1 MAQQVICCLVIV
13 VYGLV
18 FLFFPPLGSQI
29 SPFYQQK
36 IQVEFS
42 IQEAYAERALGFKTS
57 I

>member
-1 MAQQVICCLVIV
+1 MAQQVICCLVS

-18 FLFFPPLGSQI
+18 FLFFPALGSQI